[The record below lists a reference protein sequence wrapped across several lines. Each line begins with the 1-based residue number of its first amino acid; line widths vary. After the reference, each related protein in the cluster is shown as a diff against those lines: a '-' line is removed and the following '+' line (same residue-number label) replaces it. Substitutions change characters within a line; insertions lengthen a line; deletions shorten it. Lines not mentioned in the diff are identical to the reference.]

1 MLYWIVLVA
10 TVVCVLTVIVMKV
23 KGFDFDDHFGVMMI
37 SGGVI
42 AALVITAIIMTCMVA
57 DAKTNQD
64 AYAPAMEQRYES
76 LTYQLQNDMYNNENE
91 YGKKALFDQI
101 QTWNEDLASH
111 KKLQD
116 NPFTG
121 IFHYHVY
128 DRFDFIKLP
137 ERGVNYGFSKT
148 GT

>member
-10 TVVCVLTVIVMKV
+10 TVICISAVIVMKV
-23 KGFDFDDHFGVMMI
+23 KGFDFDDHLGVMMI
-37 SGGVI
+37 AGGVI
-42 AALVITAIIMTCMVA
+42 AALVITAIIMTCMVVE
-57 DAKTNQD
+57 AKTNQD
-64 AYAPAMEQRYES
+64 AYAAAMEQRYES
-76 LTYQLQNDMYNNENE
+76 LTYQLQNDMYSNDNE

-101 QTWNEDLASH
+101 QKWNEDLASH

-121 IFHYHVY
+121 IFYYHVY

-148 GT
+148 GA